1 LKSTGRL
8 YTWLSSYYP
17 IRYYIAAFVFS
28 YVFLGN
34 FASVQNLENQI
45 LLRMLHFV
53 DISSYHANGNLYVG
67 TARPPPIINPPV
79 YWQLLFL
86 VFFPTVAVTARI
98 NFRMRIRI
106 LIFGILCFFV
116 FIISQFLVILFAYEL
131 GITQSLQHFVAQA
144 LLFITSMSAG
154 SIIALTLFSTLTLPN
169 RTKIKPIIKRNYIKE
184 YIFLI
189 STFTGSFIIVYAL
202 NLILK
207 IEANSPITAYL
218 TLQVNISTTIL
229 LSYFFSYFIYAAKTP
244 TWLKISNS
252 STMHFDSNTNNN
264 SLASFL
270 IPAYNEQKTIKKC
283 IESIDKAASRYGG
296 KTEIIVVNDGST
308 DRTGEIIEDV
318 IKHLK
323 YSDGKVFHIPNSGKG
338 FALAYGLEK
347 TSGDIVFRM
356 DADSIIDEF
365 GINPIMNHFLDPH
378 VGIVGGMILPL
389 EEKTILQKT
398 VGLLFINFMYI
409 FKRAQEL
416 VDSILVQAGA
426 FSVFRKE
433 ALLQVGGWNYDQFGE
448 DGELTNRMAR
458 FGYKC
463 ELELRATVYS
473 EVPAGIVDLTYQRS
487 RWAVAYY
494 HSRQRNLE
502 VIKELKKPRSI
513 IFLFNILTFGMSFAH
528 SLIWPFL
535 LASVITGFEGSSLN
549 HLPLYV
555 GIPYKLAVIQSIT
568 FGIQIIMFVYFLRK
582 ANRVSNI
589 IYFPLSRFLSIL
601 FSIYIRPQVME
612 VLLAWSS
619 KWKEYSVE
627 AFEDLRKEVKKS
639 VDPEKEVK
647 KSVDQVV
654 P

>member
-1 LKSTGRL
+1 M
-8 YTWLSSYYP
+8 
-17 IRYYIAAFVFS
+17 
-28 YVFLGN
+28 GN

-45 LLRMLHFV
+45 LLRMLHFI

-131 GITQSLQHFVAQA
+131 GITQSLQHVVAQA
-144 LLFITSMSAG
+144 LLFITSISAG

-229 LSYFFSYFIYAAKTP
+229 LSYFFAYFIYAAKTP

-252 STMHFDSNTNNN
+252 STMHFSNTNNN

-270 IPAYNEQKTIKKC
+270 VPAYNEEKTIKRC
-283 IESIDKAASRYGG
+283 IESIDKAASRYDG

-323 YSDGKVFHIPNSGKG
+323 HSDGRLFNIPNSGKG

-365 GINPIMNHFLDPH
+365 AISPIMNHFLDPD

-448 DGELTNRMAR
+448 DGEITNRIAR

-463 ELELRATVYS
+463 ELELRATAYS
-473 EVPAGIVDLTYQRS
+473 EVPPGIVDLTYQRS
-487 RWAVAYY
+487 RWAVAFY

-627 AFEDLRKEVKKS
+627 AFEDLRKEVKRS

-647 KSVDQVV
+647 RSVDQVV